1 MSDRIANLAT
11 SNLLVSYLNKSQR
24 SLNNLQYQVT
34 TQNVSADYKG
44 ISKSSQYL
52 LSLEAARDNITGYMK
67 HNETMSLRLDIVQST
82 LEGMLTGVTDLK
94 SQLSSYK
101 SSTSKSQLSTD
112 NIQQLAFNAMLSM
125 QAYINTS
132 VGGRFVFSGGR
143 VDTVPMD
150 LGLTNLA
157 DFQAKFNGASVTYPT
172 TRAASTENF
181 TLDRD
186 SSGQTNWLTF
196 LQDGDGNTAT
206 AGVSTITASTA
217 QFSNVTVGSTINVTG
232 TGSNDGTYTVNAV
245 TNGGTTIEIGTRMLT
260 DEANN
265 AAAVITKPGNNVAQ
279 ADKVTLAGGIGTGDI
294 FSVSVNGVTLT
305 ATAGA
310 TDTLTT
316 LRDNILNQIN
326 AHATL
331 GPLVTATAN
340 GSGAIDLVSDVA
352 GVPYTVTA
360 AATDVAA
367 SGAANTVTVT
377 PVTDNITQ
385 PGTTLTAADFTDL
398 TFNRA
403 NNRITVGAA
412 SLGSDALSSLTVG
425 SKFTIAGTAQN
436 DGTYTVAALDA
447 SGNYVDIVP
456 TKLTN
461 EGTAATPTLNVT
473 VAQTFTVNA
482 GDDTISAAAGTY
494 SNVKAGMKIVVAG
507 TASNNFTYTVTSV
520 ASDGSSVNVR
530 ETLTAEAAVVSDAD
544 IVTAG
549 GTVASQKLYFGDEL
563 PLTHRI
569 DENRSFEYDIN
580 GIDPAFEKAIRA
592 MGIIAQGSYG
602 SEGGLDQNLERIDN
616 AIYLLGSAYTG
627 TVSGTPPYGA
637 ELTSNIRS
645 LLVTTDYQNVLIEQT
660 TTSHTTYS
668 GFLETQI
675 ANIKVADPLETITK
689 LLDEKNALEAS
700 YETISRVREL
710 SLVNYLR

>member
-1 MSDRIANLAT
+1 MADRIANLAT
-11 SNLLVSYLNKSQR
+11 SNLLVSYLSKSQR

-52 LSLEAARDNITGYMK
+52 LSLEAARDNISGYKK
-67 HNETMSLRLDIVQST
+67 HNETMSLRLSVVEST
-82 LEGMLTGVTDLK
+82 LEGMLTGITDFK

-112 NIQQLAFNAMLSM
+112 NIQQLAFNSLLSM

-157 DFQAKFNGASVTYPT
+157 DFQAKFNGSSVTYPT
-172 TRAASTENF
+172 TRAANIENF

-196 LQDGDGNTAT
+196 LQDGDGNAAT
-206 AGVSTITASTA
+206 SGVSTITSTTA
-217 QFSNVTVGSTINVTG
+217 QFSNVTVGSAIEVTG
-232 TGSNDGTYTVNAV
+232 TGSNNGTYTVTAV

-265 AAAVITKPGNNVAQ
+265 TTAVLSKPANNVAQ
-279 ADKVTLAGGIGTGDI
+279 ADKVTLAGGVGTGDI
-294 FSVSVNGVTLT
+294 FSVTLNGITLS

-310 TDTLTT
+310 TDTLIT
-316 LRDNILNQIN
+316 LRDNILGQIN

-331 GPLVTATAN
+331 SPLVTATAN

-360 AATDVAA
+360 SATDIAGA
-367 SGAANTVTVT
+367 GAANTNTVT
-377 PVTDNITQ
+377 SVTENITQ
-385 PGTTLTAADFTDL
+385 AGSTLDATDFTDL
-398 TFNRA
+398 TFDRA

-412 SLGSDALSSLTVG
+412 SLGTGALSSLTVG
-425 SKFTIAGTAQN
+425 SKFTVSGTAQN
-436 DGTYTVAALDA
+436 DGTYTVAALNA
-447 SGNYVDIVP
+447 SGNSVDIVP
-456 TKLTN
+456 TKLTD
-461 EGTAATPTLNVT
+461 EGTAAIPTLNVT
-473 VAQTFTVNA
+473 VAQTFTVNT

-494 SNVKAGMKIVVAG
+494 SSVKAGMKITIAG
-507 TASNNFTYTVTSV
+507 TASNNGTFTVTSV
-520 ASDGSSVNVR
+520 ASDGSSINVR

-544 IVTAG
+544 IVTAK
-549 GTVASQKLYFGDEL
+549 GTIASQKLYFGDEL
-563 PLTHRI
+563 PLTHRL
-569 DENRSFEYDIN
+569 DEHRKFEYDIN
-580 GIDPAFEKAIRA
+580 GIDPAFEKAMRA
-592 MGIIAQGSYG
+592 MAIIAQGAYG
-602 SEGGLDQNLERIDN
+602 SEGGLDQNTDRIEN
-616 AIYLLGSAYTG
+616 AIYLLNSAYTG
-627 TVSGTPPYGA
+627 TVSGTPPYGT

-660 TTSHTTYS
+660 TSSHTTYA

-675 ANIKVADPLETITK
+675 ANIKVSDPLETITK

-710 SLVNYLR
+710 SLVKFLR